1 MKSIKYRLKSIQNL
15 FKFTQN
21 VLEDAHSCV
30 FITSDTLD
38 IYFFLFLVSYEIII
52 AIVVKMQQEIDT
64 VENWKRLT

>member
-38 IYFFLFLVSYEIII
+38 IFFFFLVSYEIII
-52 AIVVKMQQEIDT
+52 A
-64 VENWKRLT
+64 RLLLDAARDRYS